1 MLKTTLPA
9 KKAVAQI
16 VDQYREQHGSSKQPA
31 TLRHFAAAL
40 SEVLQPLGKRIS
52 HQSIK
57 NWSDRRYLPD
67 IFVMLQIA
75 NEARHDWRRDFA
87 LDILAA
93 LRPESYQPATEI
105 GLNAQWA
112 HQEAGAVEAVGPS
125 QRN

>member
-16 VDQYREQHGSSKQPA
+16 VGQYREQRGSSKQPA
-31 TLRHFAAAL
+31 TLRHFAASL
-40 SEVLQPLGKRIS
+40 SEVLQPIGKRIS

-75 NEARHDWRRDFA
+75 TEARHDWRRDFA

-105 GLNAQWA
+105 GRSALRAQ
-112 HQEAGAVEAVGPS
+112 QEPGAVEAVRQS